1 MSRKIIALGF
11 TAIAC
16 ACTEPTTPMADGAL
30 SLSASAAPAAAA
42 LTGELVYGLTSD
54 GGLITFYSS
63 KPNQTVS
70 NVSITGTMAGESVIG
85 IDFRPSDL
93 NGDATTDVGKLYAV
107 TDASRLYVISAA
119 TGAATFAATLSTAIN
134 GTAIG
139 FGFNPTVD
147 RIRVHTDANQN
158 LRINPDGGAT
168 TVDGALAYTAGDPAF
183 GQNPDIGATA
193 YTNNDNDPAT
203 GTALYAIDAAS
214 ASLVTFTAATG
225 GANGGQLTTVGS
237 LGVAASTS
245 AGFDISASS
254 GTAYAVFASSPSG
267 KSTLYSIDLATGTAT
282 KLGML
287 AQTSSALLSIAIQ
300 P

>member
-1 MSRKIIALGF
+1 MSRKIFALGF
-11 TAIAC
+11 IAIAG
-16 ACTEPTTPMADGAL
+16 ACTEPTAPRAGGAP
-30 SLSASAAPAAAA
+30 SFSSSAAPAASA
-42 LTGELVYGLTSD
+42 LTAELVYGLTSD
-54 GGLITFYSS
+54 GRLITFYSA

-70 NVSITGTMAGESVIG
+70 SVPITGTMPGESVIG

-93 NGDATTDVGKLYAV
+93 NGDPTNDAGKLYAV
-107 TDASRLYVISAA
+107 TDASRLYVLNA
-119 TGAATFAATLSTAIN
+119 TTGDATFASTLSTAIS
-134 GTAIG
+134 GAGIG
-139 FGFNPTVD
+139 FGFNPVVD

-158 LRINPDGGAT
+158 LRINPDGGT
-168 TVDGALAYTAGDPAF
+168 TIVDGALAYTAGDPGF
-183 GQNPDIGATA
+183 GRNPDIGATA

-214 ASLVTFTAATG
+214 GSLVTFTAATG

-267 KSTLYSIDLATGTAT
+267 KSTLYSIDLATGSAT
-282 KLGML
+282 RIGML
-287 AQTSSALLSIAIQ
+287 AQTSTALLSIAVQ

>member
-11 TAIAC
+11 IAIAG
-16 ACTEPTTPMADGAL
+16 ACTEPTAPVAGGSL
-30 SLSASAAPAAAA
+30 SLNSSAAPAASAGA
-42 LTGELVYGLTSD
+42 GELVYGLTSD
-54 GGLITFYSS
+54 GWLITFYSS

-70 NVSITGTMAGESVIG
+70 SVSISGTMPGESVIG

-93 NGDATTDVGKLYAV
+93 NGDATNDVGKLYAA
-107 TDASRLYVISAA
+107 TDASRLYVVNAA
-119 TGAATFAATLSTAIN
+119 TGAATLASTLTTGIN

-139 FGFNPTVD
+139 FGFNPVVD

-168 TVDGALAYTAGDPAF
+168 IVDGALAYTAGDPSF
-183 GQNPDIGATA
+183 GQNPDIEATA

-203 GTALYAIDAAS
+203 GTALYAIDAATG
-214 ASLVTFTAATG
+214 SLVTFAAATG
-225 GANGGQLTTVGS
+225 GANGGLLTTVGS
-237 LGVAASTS
+237 LGVVESTS

-254 GTAYAVFASSPSG
+254 GTAYAALASSPSG
-267 KSTLYSIDLATGTAT
+267 KSTLYSIDLATGSAT
-282 KLGML
+282 KIGLL
-287 AQTSSALLSIAIQ
+287 AQTTSALLSVAVQ